1 MGLWSRVR
9 ARRDRANSAPEPV
22 PRLFADTDPERAIQ
36 VGAAPAPPPP
46 PSGELAPGATPGT
59 PERPAGSTGE
69 RAEAAPPSLSHLV
82 ERRMDQLFA
91 SGDGAVTVTSPDEA
105 EGGPFDEESTTDLIS
120 NLAPSVVPE
129 PGEPD
134 ALRMFCEITRA
145 YIAPVRRF
153 IEQLRRGPAP
163 AAGLELHRPAM
174 EMVVRAAERL
184 PVGDLVAKLSRFT
197 SALQGAVESR
207 DATIDEPHRTRIL
220 DAYAALERALPAAFR
235 IEEGTSPAEDVIL
248 LALLKQIPDV
258 GTVTLD
264 KIFGAGL
271 TSIEQFAEA
280 TPRDLAITAGISESL
295 ATRICVRV
303 QGYLVSRA
311 RVDDVGSRAEAAAKL
326 ATLIAEL
333 REAHQAYEALRRE
346 DRVRWAHRR
355 RRLDLALSIQVALAE
370 LGERGLLD
378 ALLPLSYEKR
388 IDRLVRY
395 VESIG
400 GKVPRP
406 AVRGA

>member
-9 ARRDRANSAPEPV
+9 GRKGRSTDAAEVV
-22 PRLFADTDPERAIQ
+22 PRLFADPEPGQ
-36 VGAAPAPPPP
+36 APAPGPAPADPAPAADDGASAGAPPP
-46 PSGELAPGATPGT
+46 A
-59 PERPAGSTGE
+59 ERDA
-69 RAEAAPPSLSHLV
+69 AAPPSLAQLV
-82 ERRMDQLFA
+82 ERRMDRLFGDAGGAIAVA
-91 SGDGAVTVTSPDEA
+91 SADDP
-105 EGGPFDEESTTDLIS
+105 EGGPFDEDSTTDLIS
-120 NLAPSVVPE
+120 NLGPTVVAE
-129 PGEPD
+129 PAEPD
-134 ALRMFCEITRA
+134 AVRMFCEITRS

-153 IEQLRRGPAP
+153 IEQLRRAPAP
-163 AAGLELHRPAM
+163 AAGLDLHRPAM

-184 PVGDLVAKLSRFT
+184 PVGDLVSRLSRFT
-197 SALQGAVESR
+197 AALQGAVESR
-207 DATIDEPHRTRIL
+207 ERTIDEPHRARIL

-235 IEEGTSPAEDVIL
+235 IEEGGNPAEDVIL
-248 LALLKQIPDV
+248 LSLLRQIPDV

-280 TPRDLAITAGISESL
+280 TPRDLAVTAGISESL

-303 QGYLVSRA
+303 QGYLMSRTPL
-311 RVDDVGSRAEAAAKL
+311 DDGAARAEAGAKL
-326 ATLIAEL
+326 GALVAEL
-333 REAHQAYEALRRE
+333 REAHKAYEALRRE

-355 RRLDLALSIQVALAE
+355 RRLDLSLAIQVALAE

-378 ALLPLSYEKR
+378 ALAPLPYEKR
-388 IDRLVRY
+388 LDRLARY

-406 AVRGA
+406 PVRGA